1 MVPFILTANPQNV
14 TLLNPNLSI
23 VSVTDVEP
31 GLIEITFTSTA
42 VAPFTWLTTSY
53 AGHFSNNG
61 MLSVPGQ
68 MTVVFEASQ
77 PVSAAQLQATLT
89 ITSLY
94 SVYN

>member
-1 MVPFILTANPQNV
+1 MQTTLTAKPQNA
-14 TLLNPNLSI
+14 TLLNPNLAI
-23 VSVTDVEP
+23 MSVTEVEP
-31 GLIEITFTSTA
+31 GLIEITYTSTA

-61 MLSVPGQ
+61 MLSVPGET
-68 MTVVFEASQ
+68 TVVFEASQ
-77 PVSAAQLQATLT
+77 PVSAAQLQATLS